1 MNNINVRTVN
11 KNVLITL
18 GATAIMLVSC
28 KGQTEKKDVEVNSS
42 VGGQTNMEIAVL
54 DTGTTFTDDKIA
66 MVYQEYQEIRKA
78 LVNSDSKAVQTI
90 AEELALNLTDD
101 NFDLESIVVVMAT
114 ERNLEK
120 QREQFAQLTKVAEPI
135 FKRSLN
141 EGAIYKQFCP
151 MAFNNKGGFWLSDA
165 SEIYNP
171 YYGDK
176 MLKCGKIVETI
187 KK

>member
-1 MNNINVRTVN
+1 MNNYNGRTMN

-28 KGQTEKKDVEVNSS
+28 KSETEKKDVKINSPEAI
-42 VGGQTNMEIAVL
+42 QANMEFVVS

-78 LVNSDSKAVQTI
+78 LINSDSKEVQTLT
-90 AEELALNLTDD
+90 EELALNLTDD
-101 NFDLESIVVVMAT
+101 NFELESIVVTMAT
-114 ERNLEK
+114 QGNLEK

-135 FKRSLN
+135 FIRSLD

-165 SEIYNP
+165 SKINNP